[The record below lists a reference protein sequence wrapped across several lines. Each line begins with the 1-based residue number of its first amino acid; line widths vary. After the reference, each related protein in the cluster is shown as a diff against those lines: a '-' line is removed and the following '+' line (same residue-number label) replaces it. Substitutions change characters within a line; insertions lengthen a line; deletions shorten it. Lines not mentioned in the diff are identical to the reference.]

1 MNGKLSRIAVL
12 SIWEG
17 MWSLGEGCGV
27 PDEMHFINGLTA
39 RGVEIDYLIP
49 EPADRRDP
57 YTHEGLRYHHYPNI
71 FRSYGRL
78 PGPAKRFLVP
88 GLFPRA
94 VMPALRKL
102 ASERRPDLIL
112 GYTYYALG
120 PIGVAAKEAGIPSV
134 AKLFGVMYLNHLGM
148 PKLKYWWY
156 NYEQILAMR
165 KRVDH
170 YIVLNDGT
178 QGRDALTRLGI
189 PAQKISFLPNGMDKG
204 WAGLDVDRAGTRAS
218 LGLPP
223 DKTLLVTFSRLVG
236 SKRVDLFLEAAAL
249 ISPALLEGAA
259 IVIGGDGPYRARLEA
274 RARELG
280 LGDRTFFT
288 GPLRYEEVPRFLKAC
303 DIFVGTNELTNMS
316 MPPCEALLCGL
327 PVVAF
332 DVAGTSE
339 TVIDGRN
346 GLLAPD
352 NDLPALASK
361 IETLLADRELR
372 ERLGRQAM
380 ASALENF
387 MSWDER
393 VSKEIELFERLSGG
407 KYHP

>member
-1 MNGKLSRIAVL
+1 
-12 SIWEG
+12 

-27 PDEMHFINGLTA
+27 PDEMHFINELTA
-39 RGVEIDYLIP
+39 RGIEIDYLIP

-57 YTHEGLRYHHYPNI
+57 YSHDGLRYHYYPNI
-71 FRSYGRL
+71 FRKYGRL

-102 ASERRPDLIL
+102 ASERRPDLIV

-120 PIGVAAKEAGIPSV
+120 PIGAAAKEMGIPSV
-134 AKLFGVMYLNHLGM
+134 AKLFGVMYLNHLWM

-156 NYEQILAMR
+156 NYEQILALR
-165 KRVDH
+165 KRVDR

-178 QGRDALTRLGI
+178 QGLAALTRLGI
-189 PAQKISFLPNGMDKG
+189 PAENISYLPNGMDKG
-204 WAGLDVDRAGTRAS
+204 WAGLDVDRAGARAS
-218 LGLPP
+218 LGLPH

-236 SKRVDLFLEAAAL
+236 SKRVDLFLEAAAM
-249 ISPALLEGAA
+249 ISPGLLDGAA
-259 IVIGGDGPYRARLEA
+259 IVIGGDGPYRAMLEA
-274 RARELG
+274 RAAELG

-288 GPLRYEEVPRFLKAC
+288 GPLRYEDVPRFLKAC

-339 TVIDGRN
+339 TIIDGRN

-352 NDLPALASK
+352 NDVPALASR
-361 IETLLADRELR
+361 IEKLLADREQR
-372 ERLGRQAM
+372 ERLGKEAK
-380 ASALENF
+380 AFALGNF
-387 MSWDER
+387 MSWEER

-407 KYHP
+407 NYHP